1 MAGQDAQSL
10 IDTEHTRRMAI
21 EIGDFD
27 ALEAMTADHFHYAHI
42 NGLVESREEYFTR
55 LRGDATTVISST
67 SASDLSVTPRDGYAL
82 LLAPTQADAPFSA
95 VLQTGRF
102 IQKHVMYVQQ
112 AYHTDIKACKVRSK
126 RTALKIMKRKGPW
139 QVAMQA
145 AN

>member
-82 LLAPTQADAPFSA
+82 LTGKSLIVAGPGEFRTLFLAVWEHDGDGWKI
-95 VLQTGRF
+95 V
-102 IQKHVMYVQQ
+102 
-112 AYHTDIKACKVRSK
+112 AYASTPLPA
-126 RTALKIMKRKGPW
+126 
-139 QVAMQA
+139 
-145 AN
+145 